1 MTRAPCSPRSCLR
14 SPDKNAKETR
24 LFCRLDL
31 GTRLT
36 SAKSGCHKCLII
48 ISIYASCFFLGPGKA
63 NARRVPKDGPGL
75 VKKTK
80 VRAKNPRTTFSFL
93 QKLALENEFRRTPYP
108 TVALRAQ
115 LAEKLGL
122 RQEVVQV
129 IYIQET

>member
-1 MTRAPCSPRSCLR
+1 MRLTVTISSCSFVGPA
-14 SPDKNAKETR
+14 NAK
-24 LFCRLDL
+24 
-31 GTRLT
+31 
-36 SAKSGCHKCLII
+36 
-48 ISIYASCFFLGPGKA
+48 
-63 NARRVPKDGPGL
+63 ARIVTKDGPGL

-80 VRAKNPRTTFSFL
+80 LRAKNPRTTFSFR

-129 IYIQET
+129 LYTAPA

>member
-1 MTRAPCSPRSCLR
+1 M
-14 SPDKNAKETR
+14 
-24 LFCRLDL
+24 
-31 GTRLT
+31 
-36 SAKSGCHKCLII
+36 
-48 ISIYASCFFLGPGKA
+48 
-63 NARRVPKDGPGL
+63 
-75 VKKTK
+75 KKTK

-129 IYIQET
+129 LYIRSPKKYQTLEKENLTELRSGFYKCRDPRCGS